1 MFLIILCLW
10 RTKQVQIC
18 EALGLEKRTFIS
30 LVGAGGKSTLF
41 SRLAEE
47 LLLKNK
53 RIILTTTTKM
63 FAWQLAPFIKKGKLV
78 EGHDEETIRK
88 YIKKYFSV
96 ESKVGRLAVIGEK
109 IEDSGEEKVS
119 GPPPDWLDK
128 WWEDKLADYFLVE
141 ADGAAGRPVKAPAF
155 HEPVIPLSTTD
166 LVGVIG
172 IDALGLSL
180 QEENVFRSQI
190 FSRLTGLNLGEK
202 IGIEALALLICHP
215 EGLFKGAPPGCRRH
229 LFINKV
235 ENSKD
240 QKKAEE
246 LAFQVLRIC
255 HRRISGIIMGA
266 ANQDEVVAELI
277 KEEKTL

>member
-1 MFLIILCLW
+1 M
-10 RTKQVQIC
+10 KIC
-18 EALGLEKRTFIS
+18 EALDLKEKAFIS

-63 FAWQLAPFIKKGKLV
+63 FAWQLAPFVKNGKLLK
-78 EGHDEETIRK
+78 GYNEETIRES
-88 YIKKYFSV
+88 IKKYFSI
-96 ESKVGRLAVIGEK
+96 KGKGGRLAVIGEK
-109 IEDSGEEKVS
+109 MEDSGEEKVS
-119 GPPPDWLDK
+119 GPPPEWLDK
-128 WWEDKLADYFLVE
+128 WWEESIGDFILVE
-141 ADGAAGRPVKAPAF
+141 ADGAAGRPVKAPASY
-155 HEPVIPLSTTD
+155 EPVIPLSTTD

-190 FSRLTGLNLGEK
+190 FSRLTGLKLGEK
-202 IGIEALALLICHP
+202 IGIEALSLLICHP

-235 ENSKD
+235 EDSKD